1 MHVTAMID
9 ATTARIIP
17 HGEIDHDT
25 LPKLRAVLA
34 ALPQDVTEV
43 IWDLQDTPFIDTAGL
58 HLLIDPQPVNRPRR
72 TTVTAMPSQ
81 PLELLR
87 TAAEV
92 FPTFGFGELLPEA
105 RTQDAA

>member
-9 ATTARIIP
+9 ATTARILP
-17 HGEIDHDT
+17 HGEIDHET
-25 LPKLRAVLA
+25 LPELRAVLS

-43 IWDLQDTPFIDTAGL
+43 IWDLRNTPFIDIAGL
-58 HLLIDPQPVNRPRR
+58 HLLIDPQTADSPRR
-72 TTVTAMPSQ
+72 TTVTAMPMQ

-92 FPTFGFGELLPEA
+92 FPTLGFAELLPEA
-105 RTQDAA
+105 RPQDAA